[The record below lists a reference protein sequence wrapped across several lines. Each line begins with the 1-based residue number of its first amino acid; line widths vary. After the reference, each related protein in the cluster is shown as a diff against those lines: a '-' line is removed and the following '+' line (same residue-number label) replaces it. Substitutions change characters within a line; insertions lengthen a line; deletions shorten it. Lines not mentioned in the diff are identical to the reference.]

1 MPIELDP
8 RVRHFQEVK
17 RKNKI
22 AAIKRKEEA
31 DKLNLVRQQIRM
43 ANPVATD
50 NQVES
55 ILQAH
60 LKAKQAR
67 TIVVNNKTVKV
78 YNNNR

>member
-17 RKNKI
+17 RKNKE
-22 AAIKRKEEA
+22 AAIRRKAEA
-31 DKLNLVRQQIRM
+31 DKLDGIRQSIKL
-43 ANPVATD
+43 ANPSATD

-60 LKAKQAR
+60 LKAQQAR
-67 TIVVNNKTVKV
+67 TITVNNKTVKV